1 MKVYSETLRFST
13 RGEMNI
19 VDFTEK
25 ALAVLR
31 RSGVSNGL
39 LHLYTPHTTGI
50 IAINENDAS
59 LLRDIRR
66 TLERLV
72 PKKDPYEHPENA
84 HSHVRS
90 LLLSHEQT
98 VPVVDGK
105 ASLGTWQSML
115 FIEADTSARQRSVV
129 VQIIGE

>member
-1 MKVYSETLRFST
+1 MKIYSEILKFST
-13 RGEMNI
+13 RGEMDI
-19 VDFTEK
+19 VDLTGET
-25 ALAVLR
+25 LTVLR

-50 IAINENDAS
+50 ISINENDSS
-59 LLRDIRR
+59 LLRDVRR

-84 HSHVRS
+84 HSHLRS

-98 VPVVDGK
+98 VPVVDGR
-105 ASLGTWQSML
+105 AVLGTWQSIL